1 VVARVEQQ
9 TGATGATGTLL
20 AVDISTFQKQM
31 HALYGERDH
40 ARGAERTFVWFTEE
54 CGELARAVFRERD
67 ANRMAHE
74 FSDVL
79 AWLASL
85 ANLAGVDLQEA
96 AQRYASGCPRCGGQ
110 PCHCPR

>member
-1 VVARVEQQ
+1 MEI
-9 TGATGATGTLL
+9 G
-20 AVDISTFQKQM
+20 TFQKQM
-31 HALYGERDH
+31 QTLYGERDR

-54 CGELARAVFRERD
+54 CGELARAIFRERD
-67 ANRMAHE
+67 AERMAHE

-85 ANLAGVDLQEA
+85 ANLAGVDLEQA
-96 AQRYASGCPRCGGQ
+96 AERYASGCPRCGEA